1 VPSTFV
7 VETGGAFCAI
17 ASPAPIIE
25 IAKVTVTFSA
35 FISAS
40 LNNPVLLDDRV
51 GEKIIA
57 LNENILSAGR
67 E

>member
-1 VPSTFV
+1 M
-7 VETGGAFCAI
+7 
-17 ASPAPIIE
+17 
-25 IAKVTVTFSA
+25 TFSA

-57 LNENILSAGR
+57 LNENILFAGR